1 MLLVTIMA
9 IITVAPVIWALSTS
23 LRTPGQSFT
32 LPPKW
37 LPLDPD
43 FKNYADVFVKI
54 PLATYLM
61 NSAVITVSIVLGQLV
76 TASLAG
82 YAFGRL
88 KFPGRNMI
96 FSLIMAT
103 MMIPL
108 QATIIPVFV
117 LISRLNL
124 ADTHASLIIPAWATA
139 FGTFLMRQYFMQ
151 IPNEFEE
158 AAVIDGATNVQ
169 VFSKIYLPLAAPG
182 LAILAVL
189 SFNTHWNEFFRPLI
203 FLTTNDNFTLPLGLV
218 TLFGYLGTGSVSVV
232 MAGVILSLIPVL
244 LVYIVGQRYLIEG
257 IAMGGVKG

>member
-1 MLLVTIMA
+1 
-9 IITVAPVIWALSTS
+9 
-23 LRTPGQSFT
+23 
-32 LPPKW
+32 
-37 LPLDPD
+37 
-43 FKNYADVFVKI
+43 
-54 PLATYLM
+54 
-61 NSAVITVSIVLGQLV
+61 
-76 TASLAG
+76 
-82 YAFGRL
+82 
-88 KFPGRNMI
+88 
-96 FSLIMAT
+96 
-103 MMIPL
+103 
-108 QATIIPVFV
+108 
-117 LISRLNL
+117 
-124 ADTHASLIIPAWATA
+124 
-139 FGTFLMRQYFMQ
+139 MRQYFMQ